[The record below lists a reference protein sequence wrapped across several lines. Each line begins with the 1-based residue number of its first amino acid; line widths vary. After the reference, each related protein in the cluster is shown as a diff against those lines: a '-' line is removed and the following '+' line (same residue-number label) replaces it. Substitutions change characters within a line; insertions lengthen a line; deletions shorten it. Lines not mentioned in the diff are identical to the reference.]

1 MSQHTPGPWSARI
14 YGGWD
19 TPRIWSDEGSI
30 AMIQHHA
37 SSPAEGEANAKLIA
51 AAPDLLASVKE
62 LLNCIDSNRDW
73 EEAKRARA
81 ALTKVES

>member
-1 MSQHTPGPWSARI
+1 MSKHTPGPWIRKGENVWNDVEMM
-14 YGGWD
+14 Y
-19 TPRIWSDEGSI
+19 
-30 AMIQHHA
+30 HA
-37 SSPAEGEANAKLIA
+37 APNFDAISPSQVLIANAKLIA